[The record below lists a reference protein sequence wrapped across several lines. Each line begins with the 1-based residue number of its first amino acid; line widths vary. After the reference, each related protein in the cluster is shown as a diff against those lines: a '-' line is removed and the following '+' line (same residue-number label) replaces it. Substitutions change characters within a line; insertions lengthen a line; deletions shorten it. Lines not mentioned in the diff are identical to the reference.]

1 MTATAAP
8 PQSGLLDAAYRE
20 KVAGSAKLYA
30 RSSTLFPS
38 GVTHDSRYLLPFPIF
53 ANEASGSKKTD
64 VDGHEL
70 IDYWTGHGAMLLG
83 HSHPA
88 VVAAVQQ
95 QMAKSTHPGAC
106 HELEIEWAERI
117 RQLVP
122 SAELIRFTNSGT
134 EATLMALRVARIAT
148 GRTKVIKFAGHFH
161 GWHDLVTIASE
172 PPHPAT
178 ASTNGVA
185 TAEEYDTPGVTPGV
199 YGDLVIVPPNDL
211 AELAKAIAEHQPA
224 CVIHE
229 GNGSRW
235 GAVPTRANF
244 IRGVRQL
251 TQEKAIVFILDEVIT
266 GFRVSPG
273 GFQEVCD
280 VVPDLSTFAK
290 VLAGGLPGGALVGR
304 ADLMQVLAFGNSL
317 GKKMKHPGTYNGN
330 PLSAAAGI
338 AALEIVA
345 TGVPTR
351 RANEIAMRL
360 RRELNALFAKQSVNW
375 IAYGDFSAIKILPD
389 YDGPRPDGDDF
400 LPFDGDWRQLDR
412 QFDAAL
418 SQAFRCALL
427 LGGIDWMGW
436 GGSTSAAH
444 SEADVERTV
453 AGFETAI
460 GWLRGDGFIK

>member
-1 MTATAAP
+1 MSATATNP
-8 PQSGLLDAAYRE
+8 KTSRLDAAYRE
-20 KVAGSAKLYA
+20 KFAGSAKLYE
-30 RSSTLFPS
+30 RSSQLFPS
-38 GVTHDSRYLLPFPIF
+38 GVTHDSRYLQPFPIF
-53 ANEASGSKKTD
+53 ANEASGSKKVD

-70 IDYWTGHGAMLLG
+70 IDFWTGHGAMLLG

-88 VVAAVQQ
+88 VVEAVQK

-117 RQLVP
+117 RHLVP
-122 SAELIRFTNSGT
+122 SAERIRFTNSGT

-161 GWHDLVTIASE
+161 GWHDIVIISSE

-178 ASTNGVA
+178 TAPNGVA
-185 TAEEYDTPGVTPGV
+185 TASEYDTPGVTPGV

-211 AELAKAIAEHQPA
+211 DALSKAIDEHQPA

-235 GAVPTRANF
+235 GVVPARADF
-244 IRGVRQL
+244 IRGVRRL
-251 TQEKAIVFILDEVIT
+251 TQDKGTVFILDEVIT
-266 GFRVSPG
+266 GFRVAPG
-273 GFQEVCD
+273 GFQEVCG
-280 VVPDLSTFAK
+280 VTPDLSTFAK
-290 VLAGGLPGGALVGR
+290 ILAGGLPGGALVGR
-304 ADLMQVLAFGNSL
+304 ADLMQVLAFGNPL

-351 RANEIAMRL
+351 RANETATKL

-375 IAYGDFSAIKILPD
+375 VAYGDFSAIKILPN
-389 YDGPRPDGDDF
+389 YDGPHPNGDDF
-400 LPFDGDWRQLDR
+400 LPYNGDWRMLDR
-412 QFDAAL
+412 KFDAAL

-436 GGSTSAAH
+436 GGSTSTAH
-444 SEADVERTV
+444 SDEDIERTV
-453 AGFETAI
+453 AGFATAI

>member
-1 MTATAAP
+1 MTATASVSQP
-8 PQSGLLDAAYRE
+8 GLLDAAYRE
-20 KVAGSAKLYA
+20 KFAGSAKLYA

-88 VVAAVQQ
+88 VVAAVQKQ
-95 QMAKSTHPGAC
+95 VAKSTHPGAC

-172 PPHPAT
+172 PPHPTT

-211 AELAKAIAEHQPA
+211 AALAKAIDEHQPA

-235 GAVPTRANF
+235 GAVPTRADF

-251 TQEKAIVFILDEVIT
+251 TQEKGIVFILDEVIT

-273 GFQEVCD
+273 GFQEVCG
-280 VVPDLSTFAK
+280 VTPDLSTFAK

-304 ADLMQVLAFGNSL
+304 ADLMQVLAFGNPL

-351 RANEIAMRL
+351 RANEIATLL

-375 IAYGDFSAIKILPD
+375 IVYGDFSAIKILPD

-400 LPFDGDWRQLDR
+400 LPFGGDWRQLDR
-412 QFDAAL
+412 KFDAAL

-453 AGFETAI
+453 AGFATAI